1 MEFDFKS
8 YHVRAINAHSDL
20 EKVAINQELKD
31 YYASLSEEEKRFFNI
46 ELQKYLM
53 QEVGRLG
60 SDYEAIKDQQNN
72 D

>member
-20 EKVAINQELKD
+20 EKAAINQEFKD

-60 SDYEAIKDQQNN
+60 TDYEAIKDQQNN